1 MAKFK
6 NKKTGQVIEV
16 DLLYYVNQ
24 LRNNP
29 DYKEIKEKES
39 KKDVSKEVVEDK
51 PLQ

>member
-1 MAKFK
+1 MTKFK
-6 NKKTGQVIEV
+6 NKKTGKTIEV

-29 DYKEIKEKES
+29 DYKEIKEKEA
-39 KKDVSKEVVEDK
+39 KKEASKEVVEDK